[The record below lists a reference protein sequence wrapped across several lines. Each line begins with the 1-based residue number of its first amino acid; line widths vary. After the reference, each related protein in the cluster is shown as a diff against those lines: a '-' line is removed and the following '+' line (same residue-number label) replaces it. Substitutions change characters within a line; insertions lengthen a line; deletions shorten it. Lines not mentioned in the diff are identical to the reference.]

1 MAIEPSQIHNLVR
14 TYQRAIHQEAP
25 GQKPAAASS
34 QHDDHVTVSAE
45 ARERHSH
52 KTASTATPHHPK
64 KPRKP

>member
-1 MAIEPSQIHNLVR
+1 MAIETSQIHNLVR

-25 GQKPAAASS
+25 AEKPAGASTP
-34 QHDDHVTVSAE
+34 HDDHVTVSAE

-52 KTASTATPHHPK
+52 KAASTAPTHLK